1 MSDEFWQKYVPD
13 LELIEQWKAIVD
25 GPISAADWIGVGVRK
40 PSSAQEWIL
49 RGLEPRTARA
59 WKEAGFRDLDQ
70 ALHWIGLEQ
79 SIGEAKSWIERNV
92 VTPEICAGL
101 LARGVTLELTYG
113 LDCSAL
119 GDDFFEPWLNFE
131 FLFPDLIWMHHQI
144 LNSWIGVSAPEEAAI
159 WIQLHVDSEQA
170 RVFESFAVSPQLV
183 SRLNLG
189 LYPERLTTHLEAG
202 RVNSEELLLWVNSG
216 LEIEELI
223 GWISCGVIVKDALL
237 WKSKEING
245 EHAKKL
251 AGLGITPK
259 DWENHQHDVNLGESQ
274 IDAWISSGLPKSE
287 VRNWIFA
294 GFPEPGSALKW
305 FISLEVSAKKST
317 ELFNTWRG
325 NLRKAKMSLE
335 IAATQKILE
344 RNKKAKEK
352 KLQTQEESRSLQPQ
366 SSKYSFASDEWL
378 EEIIARALTVQPKI
392 RKVGYWPSRLI
403 LNEGKLEVEIS
414 LMGDQIIGRVVDN
427 RQILNCSF
435 SSETFVSAIN
445 PSNSIE
451 RFALGVCICWFID
464 CSITISQ
471 GLSGRSKL
479 FEVSNGASIGKQEK
493 ITYTPTPIYERN
505 YASPNRGM
513 GRVVVRHKVS
523 GHIRKLADGRNA
535 SPSAKSNAPNHV
547 RKNIKMGETFVRP
560 HFRGTEEERRRLI
573 QRLSKHS
580 AIADALSDLGI

>member
-1 MSDEFWQKYVPD
+1 MNW
-13 LELIEQWKAIVD
+13 IE
-25 GPISAADWIGVGVRK
+25 
-40 PSSAQEWIL
+40 
-49 RGLEPRTARA
+49 
-59 WKEAGFRDLDQ
+59 
-70 ALHWIGLEQ
+70 LEQ

-92 VTPEICAGL
+92 VTPEICADMMD
-101 LARGVTLELTYG
+101 RGITLELTYG
-113 LDCSAL
+113 MDCSDI
-119 GDDFFEPWLNFE
+119 GDDYFEPWLNFE
-131 FLFPDLIWMHHQI
+131 FIYPDLIWMHHRI
-144 LNSWIGVSAPEEAAI
+144 LNSWIGVSLPEEAEK
-159 WIQLHVDSEQA
+159 WIQLHVDASQA
-170 RVFESFAVSPQLV
+170 RIFDVFAVSPELV
-183 SRLNLG
+183 SRLNCG
-189 LYPERLTTHLEAG
+189 LNPELLASRLVAG
-202 RVNSEELLLWVNSG
+202 RFNSEDLLLWANNG
-216 LEIEELI
+216 LEIAELI
-223 GWISCGVIVKDALL
+223 EWISQGVSVKDALL
-237 WKSKEING
+237 WKSKEIG
-245 EHAKKL
+245 SEHVKKMV
-251 AGLGITPK
+251 ALGITPN
-259 DWENHQHDVNLGESQ
+259 DWEKFQNEVNLRESQ
-274 IDAWISSGLPKSE
+274 IDGWISSGLPKSE

-294 GFPEPGSALKW
+294 GFPEPGSAVKW
-305 FISLEVSAKKST
+305 FISLQVSAKKST

-325 NLRKAKMSLE
+325 NLRNAKMSLE
-335 IAATQKILE
+335 IAATQKVLN
-344 RNKKAKEK
+344 RNEKAKEK
-352 KLQTQEESRSLQPQ
+352 KLKTENESRSLQPQ

-378 EEIIARALTVQPKI
+378 DEIIARALTVQPKI
-392 RKVGYWPSRLI
+392 RKVGHWPSRLI

-427 RQILNCSF
+427 RQLLNCSF

-471 GLSGRSKL
+471 SSLGRSKL

-535 SPSAKSNAPNHV
+535 SPTAKSNAPNHI

-560 HFRGTEEERRRLI
+560 HFRGTEEERRQLI

-580 AIADALSDLGI
+580 AIADALSDLGY